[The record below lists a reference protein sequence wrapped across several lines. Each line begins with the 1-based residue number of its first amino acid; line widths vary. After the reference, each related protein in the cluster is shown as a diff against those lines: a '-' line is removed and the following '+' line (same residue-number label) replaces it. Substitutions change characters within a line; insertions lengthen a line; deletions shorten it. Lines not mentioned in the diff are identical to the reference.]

1 MYTLSTHPY
10 GCRVIQRILEHCN
23 PEQTGPIL
31 EELHSNTEQL
41 LQDQYGN
48 YVIQH
53 VLERGDPVRLLLITY
68 LIDTGCDMQIFI
80 LCSPFKAEKIFLNW
94 FQENKAKIVNAVR
107 GKVLLLSQH
116 KFASNVV
123 EKCVQHANRTERA
136 VLIDEV
142 CSINTDG

>member
-1 MYTLSTHPY
+1 MIFVILLMIQSINYRKCCQVCHDQNGNHVVQKCIETVEPSCLQFIIESFKGQVYSLSTHPY

-53 VLERGDPVRLLLITY
+53 VLERGDPV
-68 LIDTGCDMQIFI
+68 
-80 LCSPFKAEKIFLNW
+80 S
-94 FQENKAKIVNAVR
+94 
-107 GKVLLLSQH
+107 
-116 KFASNVV
+116 FA
-123 EKCVQHANRTERA
+123 
-136 VLIDEV
+136 
-142 CSINTDG
+142 